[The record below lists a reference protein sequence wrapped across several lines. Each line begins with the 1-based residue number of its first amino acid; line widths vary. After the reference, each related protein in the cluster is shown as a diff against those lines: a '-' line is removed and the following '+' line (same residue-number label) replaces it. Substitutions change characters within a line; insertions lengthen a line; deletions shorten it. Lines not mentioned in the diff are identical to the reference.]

1 MTGALNGRCWLRAL
15 QEQELAKALA
25 DCNRAFSLSAKASPS
40 SAAVLDS
47 RGLVRLRMGDYDKAI
62 ADYDESLKI
71 APKRAWPLYGRGVAK
86 MRKKKTEE
94 GEADIAAAAK
104 VWPKIADEFNRRGI
118 TP

>member
-1 MTGALNGRCWLRAL
+1 
-15 QEQELAKALA
+15 
-25 DCNRAFSLSAKASPS
+25 
-40 SAAVLDS
+40 
-47 RGLVRLRMGDYDKAI
+47 MGDYDKAI

-118 TP
+118 TPPRP